1 MREKEREREET
12 IRFLTQGNKIGA
24 FCHEIFIFAIF
35 FRDTQL

>member
-24 FCHEIFIFAIF
+24 FCHEIFAIF
-35 FRDTQL
+35 FKDTQL